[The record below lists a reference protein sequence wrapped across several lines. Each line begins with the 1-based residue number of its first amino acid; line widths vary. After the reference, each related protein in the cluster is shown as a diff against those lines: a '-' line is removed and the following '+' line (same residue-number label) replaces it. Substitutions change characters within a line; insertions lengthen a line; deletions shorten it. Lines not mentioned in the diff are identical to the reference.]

1 MQKLL
6 IDFKILIAVI
16 FGIFSWPSHSK
27 GNSSANWKAGRNIFQ
42 APPPFFFFLGKPQL
56 APAAVLLETI
66 FSAQVS

>member
-27 GNSSANWKAGRNIFQ
+27 GHSSANWKAGRNIFQ
-42 APPPFFFFLGKPQL
+42 TPLFFFWEKPQL